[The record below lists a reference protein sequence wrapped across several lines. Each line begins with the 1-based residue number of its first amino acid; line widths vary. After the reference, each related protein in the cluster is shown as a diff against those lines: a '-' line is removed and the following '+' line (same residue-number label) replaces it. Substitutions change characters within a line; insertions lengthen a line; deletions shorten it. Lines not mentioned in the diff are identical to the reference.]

1 MIKNIK
7 KEQLL
12 IGILLGILLLVI
24 IIPVPGEKKKEEG
37 KEEKKIQETEVQ
49 VPEEDT
55 LETQLR
61 EILQK
66 ISDVGKV
73 EVFITYQDHGKII
86 IEKDQSVSEELVQ
99 EADSSGGTRTT
110 NTSRTEAQTVY
121 TEGEVP
127 YIIQELTP
135 SVEGVLVVAE
145 GAGSASVKKQIQQTI
160 EALFGLDAHKI
171 SIMKMEV
178 SR

>member
-1 MIKNIK
+1 MIKKIK

-12 IGILLGILLLVI
+12 IGILLGVLLLVI
-24 IIPVPGEKKKEEG
+24 VIPVPGEKSSKEE
-37 KEEKKIQETEVQ
+37 ETQVQKTTVEV
-49 VPEEDT
+49 PASDT
-55 LETQLR
+55 IETQLK

-66 ISDVGKV
+66 ISGVGKV
-73 EVFITYQDHGKII
+73 EVFITYQDNGKII
-86 IEKDQSVSEELVQ
+86 IEKDESFSEELIQ

-110 NTSRTEAQTVY
+110 TTNRTEDQTVY
-121 TEGEVP
+121 TEGDVP
-127 YIIQELTP
+127 YVIQELTP

-145 GAGSASVKKQIQQTI
+145 GAGNASVKKQIQETI